1 MATLTI
7 RNLDEELKS
16 ALQVQAARHGR
27 TMEEEARCILR
38 QALVGSSSP
47 LGLGQRLTRRFQA
60 VATDLAIPP
69 RALPRTPPEWDASA

>member
-7 RNLDEELKS
+7 RDLDEELKS

-38 QALVGSSSP
+38 QALAGSSSP